1 MQTDHIAYTTILRP
15 ILLYGSESW
24 ALTNKTKS
32 KIQAAEMKILRV
44 IKGVTRRDRLR
55 NVDIRNELGI
65 TSILDIVERNKLR
78 WYGHVQRMEE
88 DRLPKIMLEWTPQGR
103 RPVGRPRRRWMEGI
117 REALVRREEDPNE
130 LERDDVYLRRNEWR
144 RIVNRGTVD

>member
-55 NVDIRNELGI
+55 NVDIRDELGI

-103 RPVGRPRRRWMEGI
+103 RPVGRPRRR
-117 REALVRREEDPNE
+117 
-130 LERDDVYLRRNEWR
+130 
-144 RIVNRGTVD
+144 